1 MSIVA
6 RPPDPDPPRGS
17 RTGDGTPI
25 GTLSLPPA
33 AVLLPSAGTPSPVPA
48 PTPRRALAL
57 DALQFLRQ
65 VRGSLAADATWADA
79 AFRREVELVRGHL
92 EPIRSRDGLAASFE
106 REAFQVRRPVLT
118 PDGGPTGPL
127 SPVRLAYAIRW
138 LELGDGDAGSAWTRT
153 PASRGRSRAGRA
165 EPRRRPPGIARGR
178 R

>member
-17 RTGDGTPI
+17 RLGGGSSI
-25 GTLSLPPA
+25 GTLSLEPV
-33 AVLLPSAGTPSPVPA
+33 AVLLPATGTPARAPA

-65 VRGSLAADATWADA
+65 VRGTAAADDSWADV
-79 AFRREVELVRGHL
+79 AFRREVDAVRRQL

-106 REAFQVRRPVLT
+106 REAFHIRRPVLV
-118 PDGGPTGPL
+118 PDGTPTGPL

-138 LELGDGDAGSAWTRT
+138 LELSE
-153 PASRGRSRAGRA
+153 SR
-165 EPRRRPPGIARGR
+165 PRR
-178 R
+178 